1 KIKID
6 QSFVREMT
14 TRSNCAAIVSA
25 VVGLA
30 DELGMTATAEGVETE
45 DQLALVREVGCR
57 EAQGYL
63 LGRPKPILAAFELL
77 RAPPAPAFPML
88 RAAGD

>member
-1 KIKID
+1 
-6 QSFVREMT
+6 MT

-30 DELGMTATAEGVETE
+30 DQLGMTATAEGVETE
-45 DQLALVREVGCR
+45 EQLALVRQVGCL

-63 LGRPKPILAAFELL
+63 LGRPKPILAAYETL
-77 RAPPAPAFPML
+77 AASPPQAPAARR
-88 RAAGD
+88 RAAGA